1 MREKSVYFNFGFL
14 IAALACILLLF
25 MPYARINDANSTTFT
40 IISSNAAVGIFI
52 FILTILG
59 FVFSFIKRKKVV
71 VMTVGIGFAAFGL
84 YGFSRVAGLDDKLS
98 RTVQAMQHLQEINGI
113 MGTAAVKVTYE
124 ITPVFYLFAVSCLL
138 AAGLATAA
146 FMFSPEE

>member
-25 MPYARINDANSTTFT
+25 MPYARINDAKNTTFT
-40 IISSNAAVGIFI
+40 IFSSNVAVGIFI
-52 FILTILG
+52 ILLTILG
-59 FVFSFIKRKKVV
+59 FVFSFIKRKKIV

-98 RTVQAMQHLQEINGI
+98 RSVQAMQHLQELNGV
-113 MGTAAVKVTYE
+113 MGATAVKVTYE
-124 ITPVFYLFAVSCLL
+124 ITPVLYLFAIACLL
-138 AAGLATAA
+138 AASLATVA